1 MKRLITLISIFTLT
15 TMIYAQCD
23 VDGNYRVSAL
33 DVQYYDIARQT
44 TNVDVVDPWGLGIA
58 LTLQT
63 INAGD
68 VFYGTHSGPY
78 NEATLAAIG
87 VNLNVNFNQD
97 DCTASLAEGSY
108 YPDAEEEDCVTSV
121 QVLPIVDDMIFSSS
135 QTMVSPTPATN
146 LIGFPSISARAGENH
161 GGLSLD
167 QALIFDYFPQ
177 GWEGYGNQFGP
188 DGEYMSGDEVA
199 PVTLPTTVNNPETG
213 EPLLPAGAHLPGVHG
228 GWITVGDVGESQIP
242 TSSGTPDGFAE
253 WHAIDGPA
261 SESGLG
267 DFIGS
272 DEDGYD
278 GDFDRT
284 FGLPVIPT
292 ATYFSEGDFGGI
304 PCDPLGAGSTPVA
317 GDLTEVTFGLVA
329 DGCYQTVLAS
339 YTAGCYAT
347 VAATVAGGAA
357 AECGAADVSIG
368 GDGTSAFAAV
378 FGTCV
383 EGATDEAWMT
393 SCMDPAI
400 GMAGSVY
407 GACMAAAEVLNH
419 PDIGQAFCE
428 AQGAGYLAEFGDDCA
443 GALADIVSTDPADMG
458 FCLVSTNT
466 YIGDG
471 MSCEDFGA
479 AVADS
484 YSDEELDAL
493 AAEALGASC
502 TDAQA
507 ALAADY
513 ATGDPSPTTLG
524 TLDGAAAAA
533 TGATCGQTADLW
545 NASCI
550 SIDTA
555 TDVWVMDPTGASAAW
570 GNFATWNA
578 VAFSQCME
586 YCVPYAME
594 NYGLP
599 YEAAYGGCLE
609 VGPYT
614 CGALLADD
622 SGSVMD
628 GSCLADGDT
637 SDCSG
642 RIPFHFNPTCIPEI
656 EVRQVVIEFTE
667 VGTTCDQAG
676 NANGDA
682 TVNILDVVGMVAAI
696 LGNGTVANVD
706 CADFNGDGVL
716 NILDVVATVQAI
728 LGNTRADY
736 ASNVTI
742 NKSADGATFDAD
754 GYVGGI
760 QITLSHDEDFEL
772 KLTEDALVADY
783 NTTGKET
790 TLIVV
795 APEGS
800 ELFTTDDSFTITE
813 AVSASA
819 DNYIDTG
826 VNTAESYAISNA
838 YPNPFNPSTSF
849 NITLD
854 TDANVS
860 VKVYNVMGQ
869 LVSVL
874 SEGSMTQGVH
884 TFNWD
889 ASQLSSGAYFVNT
902 QVGSEISTQ
911 KVMLVK

>member
-135 QTMVSPTPATN
+135 QTILSPTPATN
-146 LIGFPSISARAGENH
+146 LIGFPSISARAGQNH

-188 DGEYMSGDEVA
+188 DGEYMTGDEVA

-242 TSSGTPDGFAE
+242 TSSGTPSGFAE
-253 WHAIDGPA
+253 WHAIDGNA

-267 DFIGS
+267 DYIGQ
-272 DEDGYD
+272 DEDGFD

-284 FGLPVIPT
+284 FGLPVIPS
-292 ATYFSEGDFGGI
+292 ATYFADGEFGGI
-304 PCDPLGAGSTPVA
+304 PCDPLGVGSTPVA
-317 GDLTEVTFGLVA
+317 GDLTEVTYGLVA

-339 YTAGCYAT
+339 YAAGCFAT
-347 VAATVAGGAA
+347 VAATVAGGAT

-378 FGTCV
+378 FGTCAD
-383 EGATDEAWMT
+383 GA
-393 SCMDPAI
+393 SDPALL
-400 GMAGSVY
+400 AGCEVAGIEASVY
-407 GACMAAAEVLNH
+407 GACMDVVDAVNSD
-419 PDIGQAFCE
+419 DIGEELC
-428 AQGAGYLAEFGDDCA
+428 LASAAWYAANYTDCA
-443 GALADIVSTDPADMG
+443 TAIAHIVSPNPADEG
-458 FCLVSTNT
+458 FCYGATMT
-466 YIGDG
+466 YTGG
-471 MSCEDFGA
+471 TMTCEEFGA
-479 AVADS
+479 AVAGS
-484 YSDEELDAL
+484 YSEEELDVL
-493 AAEALGASC
+493 AADALGVSC

-507 ALAADY
+507 GLAADY
-513 ATGDPSPTTLG
+513 ATGTPSPTTLG

-550 SIDTA
+550 SVDTA
-555 TDVWVMDPTGASAAW
+555 TDVWVMDPTGASAPW
-570 GNFATWNA
+570 SDFATWNA
-578 VAFSQCME
+578 IAYSQCMPA
-586 YCVPYAME
+586 CVEYAMI
-594 NYGLP
+594 NYGFDQ
-599 YEAAYGGCLE
+599 ETATAGCNE
-609 VGPYT
+609 VGEYT
-614 CGALLADD
+614 CGAFLADD

-637 SDCSG
+637 ADCSG
-642 RIPFHFNPTCIPEI
+642 RIAFHFNPTCIPEI

-696 LGNGTVANVD
+696 LGNGTVANED
-706 CADFNGDGVL
+706 CADFNGDGIL
-716 NILDVVATVQAI
+716 NILDVVGTVQSI
-728 LGNTRADY
+728 LGNRADY

-742 NKSADGATFDAD
+742 NKSAEGATFEAD

-783 NTTGKET
+783 NTDGKET
-790 TLIVV
+790 TVIVV

-838 YPNPFNPSTSF
+838 YPNPFNPTTSF
-849 NITLD
+849 NVTLD

-902 QVGSEISTQ
+902 QVGSDISTQ